1 MTSEN
6 VGICFFDWGGSEG
19 VLPRIAG
26 GMSTHPR
33 RPQICHWEINEN

>member
-26 GMSTHPR
+26 GMSTHPH
-33 RPQICHWEINEN
+33 RPVDLPLGNQ